1 MCVQFLHKLTARALI
16 RDYED
21 GSLDTDEA
29 EHEVCF
35 MFTTERD
42 QKQAPPERPMFNMA
56 FCFFQGKK
64 VELQRFIMELS
75 KEFSILSQFTSF
87 VAIEE
92 RVCAVFGFLHIC
104 IIPFS

>member
-21 GSLDTDEA
+21 GNLDTDEA
-29 EHEVCF
+29 EHEVCVCASLRKNNINTPHF
-35 MFTTERD
+35 ILVILSSQRLSLL
-42 QKQAPPERPMFNMA
+42 
-56 FCFFQGKK
+56 QGKK
-64 VELQRFIMELS
+64 AELKSYIIELS

-92 RVCAVFGFLHIC
+92 RVRAHSLTKLC
-104 IIPFS
+104 IMS